1 MRRGFRDVRELKR
14 VERNLPVFP
23 DEIFP
28 DEIVDKDGADDLPDE
43 IGLGD
48 LNGFKKIKPEEGM
61 TLEECDKFWNQLFT
75 NPIEPDQGVN
85 LNHDFKLPDQI

>member
-43 IGLGD
+43 ISFD
-48 LNGFKKIKPEEGM
+48 TFNKEE
-61 TLEECDKFWNQLFT
+61 K
-75 NPIEPDQGVN
+75 
-85 LNHDFKLPDQI
+85 